1 MTDNDNAGV
10 AIVTGAGRH
19 RGIGR
24 AIALRLA
31 RDGFVVVVHH
41 RSPESSLTEQERMS
55 GWRGA
60 DSVVDEIRANGGFA
74 MSVAGDI
81 CETETAERLLDAAAG
96 LGSPAVLVNNHGTAG
111 EANTYMAHETPE
123 DVWDATLRI
132 NLRSL
137 FTLSSVLVPCLARS
151 MAPNKSIVH
160 LSSTAGHRALSRYGA
175 YCASK
180 AAVERLTEQQ
190 AIELARHSIRVN
202 CVAPGM
208 TPTDMIDQTIARAAA
223 FAHTESSTI
232 VEATTR
238 RIPMRRLGRTDE
250 IAAAVS
256 FLVGPDASYVTGQIL
271 TVDGGMSLN

>member
-1 MTDNDNAGV
+1 MTQLRRGV

-31 RDGFVVVVHH
+31 LDGYAVVVHH
-41 RSPESSLTEQERMS
+41 RSPDSSLTDAERAS

-60 DSVVDEIRANGGFA
+60 DSVVEEILSAGGSA
-74 MSVAGDI
+74 VSAVGDV
-81 CETETAERLLDAAAG
+81 CESSTAEQLREVASTLGPLAA
-96 LGSPAVLVNNHGTAG
+96 LINNHGTAG
-111 EANTYMAHETPE
+111 EANTYLAHETPA
-123 DVWDATLRI
+123 DVWDETFRV

-137 FTLSSVLVPCLARS
+137 HTLAATLVPE
-151 MAPNKSIVH
+151 MAASAAPFKSIVH
-160 LSSTAGHRALSRYGA
+160 LSSTAGHRALPRYGA

-180 AAVERLTEQQ
+180 AAVERLAEQQ
-190 AIELARHSIRVN
+190 AIELARYGIRVN

-208 TPTDMIDQTIARAAA
+208 TPTDMIDETIARAAA
-223 FAHTESSTI
+223 FAQTEPAAI
-232 VEATTR
+232 VEATRR
-238 RIPMRRLGRTDE
+238 RIPMRRLARTDE

-256 FLVGPDASYVTGQIL
+256 FLVGPDSSYVTGQIL